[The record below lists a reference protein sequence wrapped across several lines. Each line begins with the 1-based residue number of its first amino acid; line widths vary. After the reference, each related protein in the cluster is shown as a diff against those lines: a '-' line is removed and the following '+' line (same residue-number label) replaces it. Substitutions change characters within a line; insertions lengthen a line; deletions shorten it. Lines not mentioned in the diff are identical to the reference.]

1 MRATILVCASL
12 ATAIATP
19 AVAND
24 LSASLVG
31 VWKIAEFSTKDLSTG
46 ATTQPYG
53 ERPCGRVIYTKGGH
67 YVFFLASGNQPKPT
81 GPMSDAD
88 RVELYKGLVAFSG
101 TYRVEGNSIVPTS
114 TDVAWVP
121 GYQYAGATIE
131 ITGNRLVTTSKPLKS
146 PSTGREIVITT
157 VAERM
162 E

>member
-1 MRATILVCASL
+1 MDSRNSLGRSTLSHGLTIYASHHNL
-12 ATAIATP
+12 T
-19 AVAND
+19 
-24 LSASLVG
+24 
-31 VWKIAEFSTKDLSTG
+31 
-46 ATTQPYG
+46 
-53 ERPCGRVIYTKGGH
+53 
-67 YVFFLASGNQPKPT
+67 
-81 GPMSDAD
+81 SDAD
-88 RVELYKGLVAFSG
+88 RVELYKGLVSFSG
-101 TYRVEGNSIVPTS
+101 TYRVEGNTIVPTS